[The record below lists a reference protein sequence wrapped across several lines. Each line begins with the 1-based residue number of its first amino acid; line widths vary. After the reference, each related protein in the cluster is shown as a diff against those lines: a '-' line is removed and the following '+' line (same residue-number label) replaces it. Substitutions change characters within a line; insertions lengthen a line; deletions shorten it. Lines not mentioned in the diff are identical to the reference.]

1 MFPRL
6 GMDRQRTKES
16 EHKLPES
23 CVRERPT
30 GVIVSWLHIDV
41 LWMSGNFVYGRFVY
55 QTCSQ
60 RKRNSGRTPSLPN
73 STCLVPASTH
83 ICQVPCMWGQRL
95 LKDLMKQNGT
105 TPPFQVAVHCSLS
118 IGYHGK
124 DCSDSWSYLVYL
136 GMLNATFYCI
146 LVLSCLILCQI
157 RCCFIKLSGS
167 KSVELFGPL
176 CWPPRKKARCW
187 SSCSH
192 GPDRLFNCD
201 AMKIFHCP
209 TKIAVCSQTQN
220 SISDYYSSFPRG
232 MVNESLSSAGP
243 KSSKSDSETHRCFQ
257 PTLCTMSST
266 SFWHTKRTDM
276 FSLFCMGIMCE

>member
-1 MFPRL
+1 MP
-6 GMDRQRTKES
+6 
-16 EHKLPES
+16 
-23 CVRERPT
+23 
-30 GVIVSWLHIDV
+30 
-41 LWMSGNFVYGRFVY
+41 GNFVYGRFVY

-60 RKRNSGRTPSLPN
+60 WNS
-73 STCLVPASTH
+73 STITAEFYMFSARFYTYLSSAVYVRPKTVEGLDEAE
-83 ICQVPCMWGQRL
+83 WY
-95 LKDLMKQNGT
+95 DT
-105 TPPFQVAVHCSLS
+105 TISDCCALHLS

-266 SFWHTKRTDM
+266 SFWHTKCTDM

>member
-1 MFPRL
+1 
-6 GMDRQRTKES
+6 
-16 EHKLPES
+16 
-23 CVRERPT
+23 
-30 GVIVSWLHIDV
+30 
-41 LWMSGNFVYGRFVY
+41 MSSACFYVFVNDSAV
-55 QTCSQ
+55 
-60 RKRNSGRTPSLPN
+60 
-73 STCLVPASTH
+73 
-83 ICQVPCMWGQRL
+83 WGQRL

-105 TPPFQVAVHCSLS
+105 TPPFQVAVHCPLS

-220 SISDYYSSFPRG
+220 SISDYYSCFPRG

-257 PTLCTMSST
+257 PKLCTMSST

-276 FSLFCMGIMCE
+276 FSLFCMGIMCEWLWNHTATEGRVSTVSTLLCLSLLLLLGSLGPRPLLIFFHTVTCLDTKLAQQAQERAWTCY